1 MKKSVTVFIIFI
13 MMQFRLIAMV
23 QNQDLKEF
31 CCAYIEKSIKILSQ
45 HIDDYIRHYLDFQ
58 IVGDLKSNLSKME
71 LNLSVVCAVAQS
83 YHLQEPRHTVC

>member
-1 MKKSVTVFIIFI
+1 

-45 HIDDYIRHYLDFQ
+45 HIDDYIPEYKDKKYERYFDLD
-58 IVGDLKSNLSKME
+58 V
-71 LNLSVVCAVAQS
+71 
-83 YHLQEPRHTVC
+83 